1 MKTDIL
7 TLKDLQEEMNELL
20 AMSEQEACS
29 IYNVDEKSEA
39 IQLLQEWI
47 DEAAQDEEER
57 AANSCEDLFPYSYN
71 ELSRWAGL
79 IL

>member
-20 AMSEQEACS
+20 AMTEDQAC
-29 IYNVDEKSEA
+29 IHYNVDNKKEA

-57 AANSCEDLFPYSYN
+57 AANSYEDLFPYSYN
-71 ELSRWAGL
+71 TLSRWAGL